1 MYRLVFLTGARKGRR
16 LAVQQGTLLIG
27 RDHDVQLDLREDEE
41 VSRHHA
47 TIEQRADGYY
57 LTDLGGTNPVEVN
70 GQKVRGV
77 IKLQPDDQI
86 EIGRTLMQFQVVET
100 AVASTRRTAGLLQ
113 VATFSLM
120 GLLLLAQVA
129 YWFLFPRLQ
138 QAPLLP
144 EPPPAPVDPLVQDLE
159 RALAA
164 ATADE
169 PAPRLPLPKDPI
181 RPPAAATGE
190 VQDLRIAVA
199 EMRRQVENLAAAAT
213 NLPPAQPDSNTL
225 AAAAA
230 AQAAASNAA
239 AQAATQLTQAKT
251 RLAEALALEQR
262 GDLAAADQALERLQ
276 AQVPDFVP
284 AYVERAR
291 IFEKRGLL
299 TQAGEQWTQVLN
311 RSTGTPLYDQAATQR
326 QRLARAEII
335 QALERPT
342 PAPAA
347 TTGSV
352 PAVVAATP
360 APQLPGLIHIAT
372 LNRDKFEASRD
383 YDEMRVVHAEL
394 RPHPGLGLVEVDE
407 VAVQVTFYDRDTR
420 TGQVHPTRAV
430 APREPF
436 RIEGVWRANET
447 KTVTAADVVAR
458 DFRRDEAARE
468 GGPSEYAGVRVS
480 VFYKGRLQDEDAVPK
495 DLLKQPAPAA
505 PVRPARVP
513 ARATPQAEEDPNA
526 PVAI

>member
-27 RDHDVQLDLREDEE
+27 RDHDVQLDLREDDE

-57 LTDLGGTNPVEVN
+57 LTDLGGTNPAEVN

-100 AVASTRRTAGLLQ
+100 AVATMRRTAGPLQ

-129 YWFLFPRLQ
+129 YWVLFPRLQ

-144 EPPPAPVDPLVQDLE
+144 EPPPAAADPLVEDLE

-164 ATADE
+164 ATAEE
-169 PAPRLPLPKDPI
+169 PAPRLPLPKDPA
-181 RPPAAATGE
+181 RPPGATGE

-199 EMRRQVENLAAAAT
+199 EMRRQVENLAAAAS

-230 AQAAASNAA
+230 AQAAASNEA
-239 AQAATQLTQAKT
+239 AQAAALLAQAKT
-251 RLAEALALEQR
+251 QLAAALALEQR
-262 GDLAAADQALERLQ
+262 GDVAAADQALEHLQ
-276 AQVPDFVP
+276 ALAPDFVP

-291 IFEKRGLL
+291 LFEKRGQL
-299 TQAGEQWTQVLN
+299 TQAGEQWTQVLK

-342 PAPAA
+342 PAP
-347 TTGSV
+347 
-352 PAVVAATP
+352 TP
-360 APQLPGLIHIAT
+360 APGGGPVVVPVTPTPQLPGLIHIAA
-372 LNRDKFEASRD
+372 LNREKFEASRD

-407 VAVQVTFYDRDTR
+407 VAVQVTFYDRNTR
-420 TGQVHPTRAV
+420 TGQVQPTRAV

-436 RIEGVWRANET
+436 RIEGVWRAHET
-447 KTVTAADVVAR
+447 KTVTAAYVVAR

-480 VFYKGRLQDEDAVPK
+480 VFYKGRLQDDDAVPK

-505 PVRPARVP
+505 PTKAPRTPARSTP
-513 ARATPQAEEDPNA
+513 RADEDPNA